1 MPGVTHL
8 LIDRER
14 ISATEHLIRPHIRR
28 TPVIHLQGAELGVR
42 AVRVSLKLEF
52 LQHSGSFKARG
63 AFANLLL
70 RPVPGG
76 GVVAASGGNHG
87 AAVAYAAR
95 VLGHA
100 ATIFIPSIASPAKVE
115 RIRDYGATLM
125 IGGEDY
131 DDALRA
137 SEAWASGHDA
147 LRIHAFDQEETL
159 CGQGTVALELEEQ
172 VPDLDSLMVP
182 VGGGG
187 LLGGTAAWYGRKLRL
202 IAVEPERCPTLTRAS
217 EAGRLV
223 DAEVGGIAADSLG
236 PRRVGELNY
245 AIIRDVVE
253 QTVLVTDAEIHAAQ
267 VALWKQ
273 LRIVAEP
280 GGATALAALLSGKY
294 RPRGGERTGV
304 LISGGNTVA
313 VNFDR

>member
-1 MPGVTHL
+1 MTGVTHL

-14 ISATEHLIRPHIRR
+14 ISATANLIRPHIRR
-28 TPVIHLQGAELGVR
+28 TPVIHLAGTDLGVR
-42 AVRVSLKLEF
+42 AGRVSLKLEL

-70 RPVPGG
+70 RPVPAG

-87 AAVAYAAR
+87 AAVAYAAH

-115 RIRDYGATLM
+115 RIRGYGATLM
-125 IGGEDY
+125 IGGRDY
-131 DDALRA
+131 DDALQA

-147 LRIHAFDQEETL
+147 LRVHAFDQEETL
-159 CGQGTVALELEEQ
+159 CGQGTLALELEEQ
-172 VPDLDSLMVP
+172 APDLDSLLVP

-187 LLGGTAAWYGRKLRL
+187 LLGGTAAWYGRRLRL
-202 IAVEPERCPTLTRAS
+202 IGVEPEGCPTLTRA
-217 EAGRLV
+217 AGAGHPV

-236 PRRVGELNY
+236 PRRIGELNY
-245 AIIRDVVE
+245 SLIRDALE

-267 VALWKQ
+267 VALWNQ

-280 GGATALAALLSGKY
+280 GGATAIAALLSEKY

-304 LISGGNTVA
+304 VISGGNTVA

>member
-1 MPGVTHL
+1 MPGTTDL
-8 LIDRER
+8 MIDRER
-14 ISATEHLIRPHIRR
+14 ISATEAAIRPHIRR
-28 TPVIHLQGAELGVR
+28 TPVIHVEGAELGVSDS
-42 AVRVSLKLEF
+42 RVSLKLEF

-70 RPVPGG
+70 RPVPAG

-95 VLGHA
+95 TLGHT

-115 RIRDYGATLM
+115 RIRGYGATLM
-125 IGGEDY
+125 IGGEVY
-131 DDALRA
+131 DDALQA

-159 CGQGTVALELEEQ
+159 CGQGTLALELEEQ
-172 VPDLDSLMVP
+172 VPDLDSVLVP

-187 LLGGTAAWYGRKLRL
+187 LLGGTAAWFGGKVRL
-202 IAVEPERCPTLTRAS
+202 IAVEPDMCPTLTRAS
-217 EAGRLV
+217 AAGNPV
-223 DAEVGGIAADSLG
+223 DAPVGGIAADSLG
-236 PRRVGELNY
+236 PRRVGELTFSL
-245 AIIRDVVE
+245 IRDRLE
-253 QTVLVTDAEIHAAQ
+253 RTVLVSDAEIRAGQA
-267 VALWKQ
+267 ALWDK

-280 GGATALAALLSGKY
+280 GGATAFAALLSGKY
-294 RPRGGERTGV
+294 RPRVGERTGV
-304 LISGGNTVA
+304 VISGGNTVA

>member
-1 MPGVTHL
+1 MSGVTHL

-14 ISATEHLIRPHIRR
+14 IGATAKLIRPHIRR
-28 TPVIHLQGAELGVR
+28 TPVVHLEGADLGVH
-42 AVRVSLKLEF
+42 AARVSLKLEL

-70 RPVPGG
+70 RPVPVG

-87 AAVAYAAR
+87 AAVAYAAQ

-115 RIRDYGATLM
+115 RIRGYGATLM

-137 SEAWASGHDA
+137 SEVWASGHDA
-147 LRIHAFDQEETL
+147 LRVHAFDQEETL
-159 CGQGTVALELEEQ
+159 WGQGTLALELEEQ
-172 VPDLDSLMVP
+172 VPDLDSLLVP

-202 IAVEPERCPTLTRAS
+202 IGVEPERCPTLARAS
-217 EAGRLV
+217 AAGRPV
-223 DAEVGGIAADSLG
+223 DAEVGGVAADSLG
-236 PRRVGELNY
+236 PRRIGELNY
-245 AIIRDVVE
+245 GIIRDALE

-267 VALWKQ
+267 VALWNR

-294 RPRGGERTGV
+294 RPRSGERAGV
-304 LISGGNTVA
+304 VISGGNTVA